1 MTVYNINA
9 VFLGNFPYFSSYV
22 ESCFF
27 AEFHFN
33 LAFYD
38 YLYALYLLVAYFS
51 LPIGLTPRTT

>member
-38 YLYALYLLVAYFS
+38 YLYALYLLVAYFNRH
-51 LPIGLTPRTT
+51 LAFV